1 MRWPR
6 FSLDSFY
13 LSSFPYTHSHF
24 GLKVSF
30 AKQFF
35 FSHLSISTKCLL
47 FSNHFHSLESV
58 LKCVRVFYIIF
69 MFVSLYSTPSVLFFY
84 VSCPLHFCKLQISWP
99 FYIFVLHVYTCKVN
113 IDIFSI
119 HENVLFL
126 TGTKVQFWT
135 EKKII

>member
-1 MRWPR
+1 MTP
-6 FSLDSFY
+6 FFALFFLSLIFPIHTLPLWSQSFICK
-13 LSSFPYTHSHF
+13 
-24 GLKVSF
+24 KV
-30 AKQFF
+30 FF
-35 FSHLSISTKCLL
+35 FSLLSISTKCLL